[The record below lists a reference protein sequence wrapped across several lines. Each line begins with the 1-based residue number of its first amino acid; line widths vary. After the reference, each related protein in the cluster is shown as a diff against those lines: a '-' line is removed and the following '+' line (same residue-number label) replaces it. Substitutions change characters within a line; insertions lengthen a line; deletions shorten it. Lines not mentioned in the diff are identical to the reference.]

1 MMKTND
7 LQKEKYKVYIAISCL
22 LMLFGKVFST
32 TYILAVTNLL
42 PYTFRTTDTFQA
54 IRVTLNDVLFNV
66 DYILISFG
74 MVLFLYSVFRLF
86 HIYIFLD
93 KQK

>member
-1 MMKTND
+1 MDN
-7 LQKEKYKVYIAISCL
+7 LQREKYKVTIAISCV

-32 TYILAVTNLL
+32 TSILAITSLL

-54 IRVTLNDVLFNV
+54 IQVTLNDFLFNV

-74 MVLFLYSVFRLF
+74 MVLFLYSVFRLLY
-86 HIYIFLD
+86 IYIFLD
-93 KQK
+93 KKK